1 MTPRARFLAYVR
13 DPHASRGVVSPF
25 LPHPSVVASSLA
37 ALGLPAE
44 EDAVRNEI
52 RLARALDY
60 EPMFMTECTSLIFNW
75 RIDESRSGTERAL
88 RVIETARGKW
98 TRSSPRTD
106 VPWSDQSEC
115 PVRTVEDHAML
126 CAACAQVGE
135 REAEIRDYFR
145 RWRSAVGEEGVIVLG
160 HPHPSWLGYQINP
173 SDIFFQWRDWPD
185 VYRRSMEALSEAS
198 LLVMGAAMAEGI
210 DFMSD
215 SSYGL
220 EMTSPALFAAMDI
233 PWIRRFADWTHG
245 RGGLFW
251 YHNCGHTRRL
261 ILDGTF
267 NTLGADVIETVAPPP
282 EGDNELAE
290 SRRALD
296 PRICSKGNLNLRLLR
311 DGTPEEIAAGVR
323 AMARAVRGSAHILS
337 TADAVLE
344 GTPPEN
350 FIAFVRAARA
360 AADGAG
366 HHGGDPS

>member
-1 MTPRARFLAYVR
+1 MTARARFLDYVR
-13 DPHASRGVVSPF
+13 DPHGSPGVVSPF
-25 LPHPSVVASSLA
+25 LPHPGVVAGALA
-37 ALGLPAE
+37 ALGLAAGGDP
-44 EDAVRNEI
+44 VRDEI
-52 RLARALDY
+52 LLSRALGY
-60 EPMFMTECTSLIFNW
+60 QPMFMTECSALIFNW
-75 RIDESRSGTERAL
+75 RIDESRSGPSRAL
-88 RVIETARGKW
+88 RAIQTPQGEW
-98 TRSSPRTD
+98 TRSSPRAE

-115 PVRTVEDHAML
+115 PVRTREDHAML
-126 CAACAQVGE
+126 RAVCAQVGD
-135 REAEIRDYFR
+135 REGEIREYFR
-145 RWRSAVGEEGVIVLG
+145 RWRSAVGEDGVIVLG

-173 SDIFFQWRDWPD
+173 TDIYFQWNDWPAI
-185 VYRRSMEALSEAS
+185 YSESMEAVCRAS
-198 LLVMGAAMAEGI
+198 LVVMDAAMAEGI

-220 EMTSPALFAAMDI
+220 EMTSPRLFAAMDL
-233 PWIRRFADWTHG
+233 PWIRRFARWTHE

-311 DGTPEEIAAGVR
+311 DGTPEEVAAGVR
-323 AMARAVRGSAHILS
+323 GIAGAVRGSAHIFS

-344 GTPPEN
+344 GTPAEN
-350 FIAFVRAARA
+350 FITFIRAAREA
-360 AADGAG
+360 VEA
-366 HHGGDPS
+366 